1 MLRMYEMV
9 GAGRRSVRRKAG
21 WRKLYANYCP
31 ATSLRILLKKTL
43 EMPSMADGAAPRAL
57 VH

>member
-1 MLRMYEMV
+1 MV

-43 EMPSMADGAAPRAL
+43 KMPSMADGAAPRAL